1 MRVDIERV
9 RELKAELRKINDCKL
24 EDLQIFESGKEVVPN
39 PELLASWKYTGLN
52 NTDYILMEYYKEGDE
67 PVEDAWVELTKE

>member
-24 EDLQIFESGKEVVPN
+24 EDLQVFENGKEIVPSPKMLN
-39 PELLASWKYTGLN
+39 RWRYMGLN
-52 NTDYILMEYYKEGDE
+52 NTDYILMEYYKENDE
-67 PVEDAWVELTKE
+67 PVEKAWIIVE